1 MADSVPPTLP
11 IHGMHERHPGLSDA
25 AASFLVEALCVC
37 LDRHHTPPTDFA
49 ILANGDTSSVT
60 VAWESTD
67 ETMRASHGN
76 ELDATRDGAYA
87 CALAAVELSQRLVAV
102 ARAEHRS
109 GADFYVAP
117 ATSTDDL
124 QTWIRLE
131 VSGTD
136 RGNLTTVRN
145 RLTEKLEQL
154 RTGNVDTPGIACVVS
169 FRARLIQIAAQVSL

>member
-1 MADSVPPTLP
+1 MADSEPPTLP
-11 IHGMHERHPGLSDA
+11 IHEMQERHRGLSDA
-25 AASFLVEALCVC
+25 AATFLVEALRVC
-37 LDRHHTPPTDFA
+37 LDRHHTPPTDF
-49 ILANGDTSSVT
+49 IIFTNGDTSSVT

-67 ETMRASHGN
+67 NTMRASHGN

-102 ARAEHRS
+102 TRAEHRS

-117 ATSTDDL
+117 AANTDNP

-136 RGNLTTVRN
+136 RGDPTTIRN
-145 RLTEKLEQL
+145 RLNEKLEQL
-154 RTGNVDTPGIACVVS
+154 RTGNVDTPGIACVVG
-169 FRARLIQIAAQVSL
+169 FRAQLIQIAEQVSP